1 MQTEITNLTQSQVE
15 QEQREFIVN
24 VYKWMSMGLFLTAA
38 VAYIVAGSKPI
49 TDFIFGNMLVFF
61 GLMIAEVVL
70 VGHLAVNVKKMS
82 ASTAMNT
89 FLGYSALN
97 GLTLSCIFLLY
108 TASSITTTFVVTAG
122 TFGIMSFYGYVTKK
136 DLTSVG
142 NICFMALIGLII
154 ASLVN
159 MFLNNGMMYW
169 IITYAGIL
177 IFVGLTAYDTQ
188 KIKQLNIIGNSGT
201 EEDVKESISG
211 ALILYLDFINL
222 FLMLLRLFGNRK

>member
-1 MQTEITNLTQSQVE
+1 MQTEIQNFTQTQVE
-15 QEQREFIVN
+15 QEQQEFIVN
-24 VYKWMSMGLFLTAA
+24 VYKWMSMGLFLTAV
-38 VAYIVAGSKPI
+38 VAYIVAGSKAI
-49 TDFIFGNMLVFF
+49 TDLIFGNMLVFF
-61 GLMIAEVVL
+61 GLIIAEVLL

-82 ASTAMNT
+82 ASVAMQT

-136 DLTSVG
+136 DLTSIG
-142 NICFMALIGLII
+142 NICFMGLIGLII
-154 ASLVN
+154 ASVVN
-159 MFLNNGMMYW
+159 MFMNNSMMYW
-169 IITYAGIL
+169 VITYTGIL

-188 KIKQLNIIGNSGT
+188 KIKNLNIIGNSGT

-222 FLMLLRLFGNRK
+222 FLMLLRLFGNKK

>member
-1 MQTEITNLTQSQVE
+1 MQTEIQNLTQSQVE
-15 QEQREFIVN
+15 LEQKEFIVN

-38 VAYIVAGSKPI
+38 VAYIVAGSKSI

-61 GLMIAEVVL
+61 GLIIAEVLL

-188 KIKQLNIIGNSGT
+188 KIKQLNVIGNSGT

>member
-1 MQTEITNLTQSQVE
+1 MQTEIKTFTQSQVE

-38 VAYIVAGSKPI
+38 VAYIVAGSSAI
-49 TDFIFGNMLVFF
+49 IHFIFGNMLIFF
-61 GLMIAEVVL
+61 GLIIAEVFL
-70 VGHLAVNVKKMS
+70 VGHLAANVKKMS

-97 GLTLSCIFLLY
+97 GLTLSCIFLIY
-108 TASSITTTFVVTAG
+108 TAASITTTFVVTAG

-159 MFLNNGMMYW
+159 IFLHNSIMYW
-169 IITYAGIL
+169 VITYAGIL

>member
-1 MQTEITNLTQSQVE
+1 MQTEITNFTQSQVE

-38 VAYIVAGSKPI
+38 VAYIVAGSKAL
-49 TDFIFGNMLVFF
+49 TGFIFGSPFIFF
-61 GLMIAEVVL
+61 GLMIGEVLL

-108 TASSITTTFVVTAG
+108 TAASITTTFVVTAG
-122 TFGIMSFYGYVTKK
+122 TFGIMSVYGYVTKK

-142 NICFMALIGLII
+142 NICFMGLIGLII

>member
-1 MQTEITNLTQSQVE
+1 MQTEIRNIDQSQLE
-15 QEQREFIVN
+15 QEQQEFIVN

-38 VAYIVAGSKPI
+38 VAYIVAGSSSLTNI
-49 TDFIFGNMLVFF
+49 IFGNMLVFF
-61 GLMIAEVVL
+61 GLLIAEVVL
-70 VGHLAVNVKKMS
+70 VGYLAANVKKMS
-82 ASTAMNT
+82 VNTAMYT

-108 TASSITTTFVVTAG
+108 TAASITTTFVVTAG

-154 ASLVN
+154 ASVVN
-159 MFLNNGMMYW
+159 IFLHNSMMYW
-169 IITYAGIL
+169 VITYAGIL

-188 KIKQLNIIGNSGT
+188 KIKQLNVIGNSGT

>member
-1 MQTEITNLTQSQVE
+1 MQTEIKNIPQLSIE
-15 QEQREFIVN
+15 QEQQEFMVN

-38 VAYIVAGSKPI
+38 VAYIVAGSKYL
-49 TDFIFGNMLVFF
+49 TGLIFGNPIIFF
-61 GLMIAEVVL
+61 GLLILEFFL
-70 VGHLAVNVKKMS
+70 VGYLATSVKKMS
-82 ASTAMNT
+82 ANAAMNS

-108 TASSITTTFVVTAG
+108 TAASITSTFIVTAG

-159 MFLNNGMMYW
+159 IFLHSSMMYW
-169 IITYAGIL
+169 VITYAGIL

-222 FLMLLRLFGNRK
+222 FLMLLRLFGRRK

>member
-1 MQTEITNLTQSQVE
+1 MQTEIRNIDQSQLE
-15 QEQREFIVN
+15 QEQQEFIVN

-38 VAYIVAGSKPI
+38 VAYIVAGSSSLTNI
-49 TDFIFGNMLVFF
+49 IFGNMLIFF
-61 GLMIAEVVL
+61 SLLIAEVVL
-70 VGHLAVNVKKMS
+70 VGYLAANVKKMS
-82 ASTAMNT
+82 VNTAMYT

-108 TASSITTTFVVTAG
+108 TAASITTTFVVTAG

-154 ASLVN
+154 ASVVN
-159 MFLNNGMMYW
+159 IFLHNSMMYW
-169 IITYAGIL
+169 VITYAGIL

-188 KIKQLNIIGNSGT
+188 KIKQLNVIGNSGT

>member
-38 VAYIVAGSKPI
+38 VAYIVSGSKLI

-61 GLMIAEVVL
+61 GLIIAEVLL
-70 VGHLAVNVKKMS
+70 VGHLAVNVKKMT

-108 TASSITTTFVVTAG
+108 TAASITTTFVVTAG

-136 DLTSVG
+136 DLTSIG

>member
-1 MQTEITNLTQSQVE
+1 MQTEIQNLTQSQVE
-15 QEQREFIVN
+15 QEQQEFIVN
-24 VYKWMSMGLFLTAA
+24 VYKWMSMGLFLTAV
-38 VAYIVAGSKPI
+38 VAYIVAGSKAI
-49 TDFIFGNMLVFF
+49 TDLIFGNMLIFF
-61 GLMIAEVVL
+61 GLLIAEVVL
-70 VGHLAVNVKKMS
+70 VGHLAVNVKKMT
-82 ASTAMNT
+82 ASTAMHT

-108 TASSITTTFVVTAG
+108 TAASITTTFVVTAG

-136 DLTSVG
+136 DLTSIG
-142 NICFMALIGLII
+142 NICFMGLIGIII
-154 ASLVN
+154 ASVVN
-159 MFLNNGMMYW
+159 IFMHSSMMYW

>member
-1 MQTEITNLTQSQVE
+1 MQTEVKTISSLQVE

-24 VYKWMSMGLFLTAA
+24 VYKWMSMGLFLTAGI
-38 VAYIVAGSKPI
+38 AYAVAGSKSF

-61 GLMIAEVVL
+61 SLLIAEVLL
-70 VGHLAVNVKKMS
+70 VGYLATNVKKMS
-82 ASTAMNT
+82 ANTAMYT

-97 GLTLSCIFLLY
+97 GVTLSCIFLIY
-108 TASSITTTFVVTAG
+108 TAASISTTFVVTAG

-142 NICFMALIGLII
+142 NICYMALIGLII
-154 ASLVN
+154 ASVVN